1 MKRIAHDLRRRASRI
16 PVWASASLL
25 TFALLR
31 GAAGQQPPSLRLNDA
46 VQLAVHNYPAV
57 LAAQQA
63 ARQAQAAVG
72 LAQTGYLPDL
82 RLVSQFDRATDN
94 NTPGLLISNG
104 LPTISGP
111 VAPQYSWQSVWTS
124 SAGAVLSWEVFDF
137 GRRGASVNFYRELA
151 ARSNEQVRQ
160 VQLDVSAHAADA
172 FLASLAAAQAVRV
185 AQADVERWQ
194 TVSRIVHVLV
204 NQQLRPGADGSRA
217 DAELAG
223 ARIGLARAQNDL
235 DRARATLAEAIGT
248 PAATA
253 VPDGNELLSR
263 VPQLPA
269 DITAPDLHAF
279 PSLRAQQAAILATQA
294 LQKQL
299 GLADRPRF
307 YLLGAAY
314 GRGTGLPAGSRD
326 VAVAG
331 GIVPAS
337 AGNWVAGAGIEYSLT
352 RHWQNRHEKAIAQ
365 AQLQQDQARFVQLG
379 DQLQLAWRQARA
391 DLDSAGKVLQAAP
404 VELDAAEMGEKQA
417 RARYRAGLSSIV
429 DLANAEELLAKA
441 QTDDLISHLQIWRAL
456 LKLSYAQGDLTPFV
470 HQVTAS
476 SQGGH

>member
-1 MKRIAHDLRRRASRI
+1 MRI
-16 PVWASASLL
+16 PAWTSALFLSLG
-25 TFALLR
+25 LLR
-31 GAAGQQPPSLRLNDA
+31 GAAGQQPSQAAPAQLRLNDA

-57 LAAQQA
+57 LAAQRA
-63 ARQAQAAVG
+63 AQQTQAAVG
-72 LAQTGYLPDL
+72 LAKTGYLPDL

-137 GRRGASVNFYRELA
+137 GRRGAGVNFYRELA

-160 VQLDVSAHAADA
+160 VQLDVAAHAADA
-172 FLASLAAAQAVRV
+172 FLASLAAEQAVKV

-223 ARIGLARAQNDL
+223 ARIGLARAQNEL
-235 DRARATLAEAIGT
+235 DRARATLAEALGM

-253 VPDGNELLSR
+253 TLEGNELLAR
-263 VPQLPA
+263 VPALPA
-269 DITAPDLHAF
+269 DTAGPDLGAL
-279 PSLRAQQAAILATQA
+279 PSLRAQQAAILATAAQ
-294 LQKQL
+294 QKQL
-299 GLADRPRF
+299 RLADRPRF
-307 YLLGAAY
+307 YLLGGAY

-331 GIVPAS
+331 GFAPVS
-337 AGNWVAGAGIEYSLT
+337 AGNWVAGVGIEYSFT
-352 RHWQNRHEKAIAQ
+352 RHWQNRHEQAIVQ
-365 AQLQQDQARFVQLG
+365 AQLQQDQARYAQLS

-391 DLDSAGKVLQAAP
+391 DLNSAWQVLQAAP
-404 VELDAAEMGEKQA
+404 IELDAAEMGEKQA
-417 RARYRAGLSSIV
+417 RARYRAGLSAIV

-456 LKLSYAQGDLTPFV
+456 LKLSYAQGDLNPFIQ
-470 HQVTAS
+470 QVTALT
-476 SQGGH
+476 QGGH